1 VVLRTC
7 QLRNT
12 RQRSLVDQ
20 VKSLGFVSQCQN
32 GGVGRRRRRRRRRK
46 RTCSFGTCVLPEM
59 RECRGLLERA
69 SCVRGGRG
77 LSDPFPSRA
86 FLRYCMDECVMVVV
100 VVVVVA

>member
-1 VVLRTC
+1 MVLLTC

-20 VKSLGFVSQCQN
+20 VKSLGFVSQCQK
-32 GGVGRRRRRRRRRK
+32 GGVGGRRRRK
-46 RTCSFGTCVLPEM
+46 RACSFGTCVLPEM

-100 VVVVVA
+100 VVVA